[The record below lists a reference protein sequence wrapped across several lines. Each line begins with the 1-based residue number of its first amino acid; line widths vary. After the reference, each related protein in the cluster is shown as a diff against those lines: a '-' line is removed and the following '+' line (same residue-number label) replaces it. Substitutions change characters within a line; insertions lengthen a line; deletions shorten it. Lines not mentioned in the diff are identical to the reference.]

1 MDLKP
6 IVLLLAD
13 ISGYTRFIRL
23 HRVSL
28 VHAERIV
35 AELLE
40 SVIASTGLPL
50 VLHELEGDAV
60 TFYAVDDGPESCAGD
75 VFTQARPIVESFRA
89 REAELIS
96 ECSLCACD
104 ACKNVGQLR
113 IKMVLHRGD
122 AVIGSLRQFTKVA
135 GEDVILAHRLLKN
148 SIPSDEYVLMTQ
160 AFLDACPGVT
170 TSDLERRVEVVEGLG
185 AVDVHVLDLQ
195 RTEEVVGVPR
205 PLSRRLGMFATID
218 GYWISRFFRGRPRR
232 YRNLPEARS

>member
-6 IVLLLAD
+6 VVLLLAD

-60 TFYAVDDGPESCAGD
+60 TFYTTDDGPVSHAGA
-75 VFTQARPIVESFRA
+75 VFEQAQPIIEAFRS

-104 ACKNVGQLR
+104 ACREVGKLR
-113 IKMVLHRGD
+113 LKLVLHRGE
-122 AVIGSLRQFTKVA
+122 AVIGSVRRFTKVA

-148 SIPSDEYVLMTQ
+148 SVPSDEYVLMTQ
-160 AFLDACPGVT
+160 AFVDACPPGVA
-170 TSDLERRVEVVEGLG
+170 DQLEHRVEQVEGIG
-185 AVDVHVLDLQ
+185 PVHVHVLDLQ
-195 RTEEVVGVPR
+195 RTSEVVGVTV
-205 PLSRRLGMFATID
+205 PLSRRLRMFAIVD
-218 GYWISRFFRGRPRR
+218 GYWIGRFFRPRPRV
-232 YRNLPEARS
+232 YRNLPDAGA